1 MKRQG
6 GCSSDIPSELAA
18 CGGEE
23 RKKDF
28 LGTPQTPA
36 GWLRP
41 LHPRSSLAVS
51 KVNESFWG
59 HPYYLPP
66 RQGAS
71 PAAPRSPLAASKV
84 NESFWGLRA
93 PRLSCPYYLPQAGC
107 PARWLRPLHPPLT
120 QSVAALAPRWQ
131 AGWEPGGWGRID
143 YRYGVPVLR
152 QYGSW
157 HRKLAIAGP

>member
-6 GCSSDIPSELAA
+6 RCFSDIPSELAA

-28 LGTPQTPA
+28 LGTPQTAAGGASPPAPLLVTGGEQGERKFLGTPRA

-41 LHPRSSLAVS
+41 LHP
-51 KVNESFWG
+51 
-59 HPYYLPP
+59 
-66 RQGAS
+66 Q
-71 PAAPRSPLAASKV
+71 
-84 NESFWGLRA
+84 
-93 PRLSCPYYLPQAGC
+93 
-107 PARWLRPLHPPLT
+107 LT